1 MPKKRRSFIRPYGN
15 RPYRKLFIIATE
27 GAKTELQYFS
37 ILRNLKS
44 ERVTI
49 NIPEGK
55 NKSDPENVLRR
66 MKAHLK
72 TEKLKNSDEAWLVVD
87 KDQWRDDQIDK
98 LHEWTKQQKNY
109 GLALSNPKFEY
120 WLLLHFAEGD
130 ISSTQN
136 IEKLLDSHL
145 PNYSHTKAVDPQKFK
160 LENIEKA
167 ISRAESR
174 DAPPCKDWP
183 RSPGCTTVY
192 KLARNILNS

>member
-1 MPKKRRSFIRPYGN
+1 MPKKRRSFIRPFGKL
-15 RPYRKLFIIATE
+15 PYRKLFVIATE
-27 GAKTELQYFS
+27 GAKTEPQYFN

-44 ERVTI
+44 EQVTI
-49 NIPEGK
+49 SMPEGK

-66 MKAHLK
+66 MKAYIK
-72 TEKLKNSDEAWLVVD
+72 TERLKHSDEAWLVID
-87 KDQWRDDQIDK
+87 KDQWRDEQIDI

-160 LENIEKA
+160 LKNIEKA
-167 ISRAESR
+167 ISRAKKR
-174 DAPPCKDWP
+174 NTPPCEDWP
-183 RSPGCTTVY
+183 HLPHRTTVY
-192 KLARNILNS
+192 KLVSNILNS